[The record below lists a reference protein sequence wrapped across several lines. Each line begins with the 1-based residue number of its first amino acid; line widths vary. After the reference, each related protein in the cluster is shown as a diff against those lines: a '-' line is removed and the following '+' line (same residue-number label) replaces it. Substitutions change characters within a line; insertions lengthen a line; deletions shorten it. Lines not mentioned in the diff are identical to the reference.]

1 VKALFTILKNPSFRL
16 EDIPDYKELLKP
28 FGNALPYFPPQKAS
42 TPSGPVYFIPPEC
55 AISYRM
61 ATEKVPFLFVCLFF
75 FVPLSISDLVLFCF
89 GFVLGCVVL
98 AATSSGQVFS
108 GRMHGKETFLR
119 EFGTEISLTTQRSL
133 TKRQSELP
141 EASFSWA
148 MW

>member
-61 ATEKVPFLFVCLFF
+61 ATEKVPLLFVFFFF
-75 FVPLSISDLVLFCF
+75 FVPLSISDLVLFCGLLPSF
-89 GFVLGCVVL
+89 F
-98 AATSSGQVFS
+98 F
-108 GRMHGKETFLR
+108 FLLQLSAR
-119 EFGTEISLTTQRSL
+119 VSCSRFLIES
-133 TKRQSELP
+133 
-141 EASFSWA
+141 
-148 MW
+148 